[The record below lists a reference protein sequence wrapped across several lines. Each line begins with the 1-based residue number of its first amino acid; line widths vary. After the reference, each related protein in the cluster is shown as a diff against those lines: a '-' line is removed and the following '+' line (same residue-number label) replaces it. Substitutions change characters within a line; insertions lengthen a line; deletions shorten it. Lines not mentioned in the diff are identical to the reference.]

1 MGDTQ
6 IQYSFLLEGHERR
19 HAYKQLGFRVVPL
32 PEAREVTR
40 HWSALGKCISAGN
53 TMGSRIIENDGIYLM
68 RDIARLKSSCNFSAA
83 AADRSSNT
91 LLLTVINPLTDHNV
105 TADGVLLRQ
114 IHHNFALQEV
124 CRNNF
129 QRQQVWKSLSFLLC
143 FARLLPR
150 GSLASN
156 QRCHYPGRGL
166 LMRDTSL
173 RSWWGKK
180 KHAQHF
186 RKLLMFYPIIH
197 RPRTWEY
204 IVCGKALAGHGGTS
218 IISACLP
225 GVACVEITAPINK
238 QSPSVEIFIQTE
250 LHPCGGL
257 SEHSSCTLKGYS
269 ESHIWARVHL
279 EINGV
284 PLTGWVLSATQ
295 VH

>member
-1 MGDTQ
+1 
-6 IQYSFLLEGHERR
+6 
-19 HAYKQLGFRVVPL
+19 
-32 PEAREVTR
+32 
-40 HWSALGKCISAGN
+40 
-53 TMGSRIIENDGIYLM
+53 M
-68 RDIARLKSSCNFSAA
+68 RDVARLKSSCSFSAA

-91 LLLTVINPLTDHNV
+91 LLLTLINPLTDRNV
-105 TADGVLLRQ
+105 TADGVLLRHT
-114 IHHNFALQEV
+114 HHDVALQEV

-129 QRQQVWKSLSFLLC
+129 QRQQVCKSFSLC
-143 FARLLPR
+143 FASMRPFGFKPKMPLPR
-150 GSLASN
+150 SGPADERHQSSFAVGGKET
-156 QRCHYPGRGL
+156 CATL
-166 LMRDTSL
+166 LKAVNVLSHN
-173 RSWWGKK
+173 SQ
-180 KHAQHF
+180 AQD
-186 RKLLMFYPIIH
+186 LGICL
-197 RPRTWEY
+197 
-204 IVCGKALAGHGGTS
+204 CGKALAGHGGTS

-225 GVACVEITAPINK
+225 GGACVEITAPINK

>member
-6 IQYSFLLEGHERR
+6 IQYSFLLEGHEQR
-19 HAYKQLGFRVVPL
+19 HAYKQLGFRVVPV

-114 IHHNFALQEV
+114 IHHNFALQEG
-124 CRNNF
+124 CRNNKGSKCGKF
-129 QRQQVWKSLSFLLC
+129 EFFALFCSSSSTRQFGFKPKMPLPWSGPADERHQSSFVV
-143 FARLLPR
+143 
-150 GSLASN
+150 G
-156 QRCHYPGRGL
+156 GG
-166 LMRDTSL
+166 
-173 RSWWGKK
+173 K

-186 RKLLMFYPIIH
+186 WKLLMFYPIIH

-204 IVCGKALAGHGGTS
+204 VFVGKPWLDTVEPASLVPVSLGWHVWKL
-218 IISACLP
+218 LP
-225 GVACVEITAPINK
+225 QSINK
-238 QSPSVEIFIQTE
+238 VQVLKYLSRLSFI
-250 LHPCGGL
+250 LAVDCL
-257 SEHSSCTLKGYS
+257 STLP
-269 ESHIWARVHL
+269 A
-279 EINGV
+279 
-284 PLTGWVLSATQ
+284 P
-295 VH
+295 